1 MKTRKIAPT
10 RGKLQ
15 RRQMKMAKAKATP
28 AEKKRKTKNTKKK
41 WEKKRSECKALG
53 KS

>member
-15 RRQMKMAKAKATP
+15 RRQMKMAKAKAKGP
-28 AEKKRKTKNTKKK
+28 KKRKATEEKIKKN
-41 WEKKRSECKALG
+41 
-53 KS
+53 